1 MTKKLLPT
9 MIGIALA
16 GGMAAAQADVTVFGH
31 IDQSVVNWDNYQG
44 NGGNDTNFIC
54 TTCSIGFKGSE
65 DLGNGLKAIFS
76 IDFQYDMDNR
86 NTGKASAK
94 SSSTTVAMLTTVAPS
109 PTAIPT
115 ANGSYIVNKT
125 VGRVTSVN
133 DTSSITDRDQWLGLA
148 GNFGQVRVG
157 TISTTYK
164 SHGAMLDPGYRT
176 SAQMR
181 DWGIQS
187 NLHRGAGEEGQ
198 GRATNTMRYDSPS
211 WNGLKV
217 AATYTLDS
225 NENDGENDNPYGAGI
240 EYSNGGLLVFAD
252 YITNDRGGNDD
263 AYKAGAKYTMDNFSV
278 FGQYEVDG
286 GLITDFNRGAATKTD
301 GADVWMLGGSFTMGN
316 NTIYG
321 AYAQGDN
328 AGNRNSVVPGTGY
341 DTGYDAW
348 EVVGVHSMSKQ
359 TLVYLGYVTKDPDAK
374 VTDSLTGLRKSV
386 NDEEAWALGM
396 KHKF

>member
-1 MTKKLLPT
+1 MNRKLLPT
-9 MIGIALA
+9 MIGVALA

-31 IDQSVVNWDNYQG
+31 IDTSIVNSEDYVTDG
-44 NGGNDTNFIC
+44 SDTNFVC

-76 IDFQYDMDNR
+76 LDFQYDTTKR
-86 NTGKASAK
+86 NTGKASSK
-94 SSSTTVAMLTTVAPS
+94 SVKVTTKTTSGAISTLNV
-109 PTAIPT
+109 
-115 ANGSYIVNKT
+115 
-125 VGRVTSVN
+125 VTSVS

-187 NLHRGAGEEGQ
+187 QLHSGAGEEGQ
-198 GRATNTMRYDSPS
+198 GRATNTARWDSPD

-217 AATYTLDS
+217 MATYTLDG
-225 NENDGENDNPYGAGI
+225 NKNDGEDDNPYGAGVQ
-240 EYSNGGLLVFAD
+240 YTNGGILVFAD
-252 YITNDRGGNDD
+252 YITTDQGGDDD
-263 AYKAGAKYTMDNFSV
+263 AYKVGGKFSMDNFSV
-278 FGQYEVDG
+278 FAQYEVDG
-286 GLITDFNRGAATKTD
+286 GLISKNSGFTSAFGATD

-316 NTIYG
+316 NTVYA
-321 AYAQGDN
+321 AYSQGDD
-328 AGNRNSVVPGTGY
+328 ADDATVHGSSI

-348 EVVGVHSMSKQ
+348 EIVGVHSMSKQ
-359 TLVYLGYVTKDPDAK
+359 TLVYLGYVTLQPDE
-374 VTDSLTGLRKSV
+374 
-386 NDEEAWALGM
+386 NDADEPNAWTLGM

>member
-9 MIGIALA
+9 MIGVALV

-94 SSSTTVAMLTTVAPS
+94 SSSSQVFVPTTGGGSTIATV
-109 PTAIPT
+109 
-115 ANGSYIVNKT
+115 SY
-125 VGRVTSVN
+125 VTSVS

-198 GRATNTMRYDSPS
+198 GRATNTARYDSPS

-217 AATYTLDS
+217 TAHYTLDT
-225 NENDGENDNPYGAGI
+225 NESPEDDNPYGAGV

-263 AYKAGAKYTMDNFSV
+263 AYKFGAKYTMNNFSM

-286 GLITDFNRGAATKTD
+286 GLISDFNRAATTKTD
-301 GADVWMLGGSFTMGN
+301 GADVWMLGGSYTMGN

-328 AGNRNSVVPGTGY
+328 AGNRSSVVPGTGY

-359 TLVYLGYVTKDPDAK
+359 TLVYLGYATLDPD
-374 VTDSLTGLRKSV
+374 TSGSDSIDG
-386 NDEEAWALGM
+386 WALGM